1 MPTVDSES
9 QQPGPGLYTLTDAA
23 VLTGLT
29 VEALRLRIKRG
40 KLASERGND
49 GRPRV
54 RLTTADFEA
63 LRQQKPTV
71 GEQKAAL
78 TEEESTDR
86 GQTETV
92 LAFLDLV
99 DRTLA
104 RVDAAQA
111 AAAEARER
119 AVIAEGQVA
128 ELREALAR
136 SEARATATEQ
146 EASRLRGRGWWAR
159 LRNLP

>member
-1 MPTVDSES
+1 VDTES

-23 VLTGLT
+23 ALTGLT
-29 VEALRLRIKRG
+29 VEAIRLRIKRG

-54 RLTTADFEA
+54 RLTTADLEA
-63 LRQQKPTV
+63 FRQPKPTV
-71 GEQKAAL
+71 GEQKAEL
-78 TEEESTDR
+78 TEQEPTDR

-111 AAAEARER
+111 AAAEARAR
-119 AVIAEGQVA
+119 AAVAEGQVA

-136 SEARATATEQ
+136 SEARVTATEQ
-146 EASRLRGRGWWAR
+146 EVSRLRARSWWAR